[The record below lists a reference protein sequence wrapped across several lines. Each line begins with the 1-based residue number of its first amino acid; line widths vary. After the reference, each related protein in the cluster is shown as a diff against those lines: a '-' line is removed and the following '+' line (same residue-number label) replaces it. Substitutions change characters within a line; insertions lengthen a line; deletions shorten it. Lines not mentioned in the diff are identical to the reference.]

1 LFQHHTEAAFGFQS
15 DYKIEYRNPWEEPEY
30 IKNIIYHQ
38 QRIMRT
44 MRIMKILLDGIDA
57 NK

>member
-1 LFQHHTEAAFGFQS
+1 MHEYFSEVAFGSQS
-15 DYKIEYRNPWEEPEY
+15 DYKIEYRNPWEEPE
-30 IKNIIYHQ
+30 NIIYHQ

-44 MRIMKILLDGIDA
+44 MRIKKILLDGIDL